1 MHSVLLSDDHP
12 LLLRGLQDILGAAP
26 DFQIIGATTSG
37 AKALSLV
44 RNRKPDIALL
54 DVAMPDVGGLDILRS
69 VHEYG
74 LPVKVVFLTAT
85 LTGRE
90 IADAMAMGIWGLLL
104 KEYAP
109 EALLDCLRQVISGEK
124 WLPAEL
130 VSKAAHAPQDS
141 GERKIELL
149 TRREREI
156 TELICGGLS
165 NRCIAD
171 TLGTSEGT
179 ITVHLHNIYQKL
191 EITNRTALAA
201 LHVQYRIVRDG

>member
-1 MHSVLLSDDHP
+1 
-12 LLLRGLQDILGAAP
+12 
-26 DFQIIGATTSG
+26 
-37 AKALSLV
+37 
-44 RNRKPDIALL
+44 
-54 DVAMPDVGGLDILRS
+54 
-69 VHEYG
+69 
-74 LPVKVVFLTAT
+74 
-85 LTGRE
+85 
-90 IADAMAMGIWGLLL
+90 MAMGIWGLLL

-179 ITVHLHNIYQKL
+179 ITVHLQNIYQKL

-201 LHVQYRIVRDG
+201 LHVQYRIVRDGRGRNQGPDKPTQPNARSTEDKLELQSLMRI

>member
-1 MHSVLLSDDHP
+1 
-12 LLLRGLQDILGAAP
+12 
-26 DFQIIGATTSG
+26 
-37 AKALSLV
+37 
-44 RNRKPDIALL
+44 
-54 DVAMPDVGGLDILRS
+54 
-69 VHEYG
+69 
-74 LPVKVVFLTAT
+74 
-85 LTGRE
+85 
-90 IADAMAMGIWGLLL
+90 MAMGIWGLLL

-191 EITNRTALAA
+191 EITTRKADRKSVVEGKSVSVRVDLGGRSIIKTKEIQLYSSRT
-201 LHVQYRIVRDG
+201 IVFI

>member
-1 MHSVLLSDDHP
+1 
-12 LLLRGLQDILGAAP
+12 
-26 DFQIIGATTSG
+26 
-37 AKALSLV
+37 
-44 RNRKPDIALL
+44 
-54 DVAMPDVGGLDILRS
+54 MPDVGGLDILRS

-130 VSKAAHAPQDS
+130 VSKAAQAPQDS
-141 GERKIELL
+141 GERTTELL
-149 TRREREI
+149 TPPERD
-156 TELICGGLS
+156 TPELILGGF
-165 NRCIAD
+165 
-171 TLGTSEGT
+171 TLW
-179 ITVHLHNIYQKL
+179 
-191 EITNRTALAA
+191 
-201 LHVQYRIVRDG
+201 

>member
-1 MHSVLLSDDHP
+1 
-12 LLLRGLQDILGAAP
+12 
-26 DFQIIGATTSG
+26 
-37 AKALSLV
+37 
-44 RNRKPDIALL
+44 
-54 DVAMPDVGGLDILRS
+54 
-69 VHEYG
+69 
-74 LPVKVVFLTAT
+74 
-85 LTGRE
+85 
-90 IADAMAMGIWGLLL
+90 MAMGIWGLLL

-179 ITVHLHNIYQKL
+179 ITVHLHNIRSEEHTSELQSLMRISYAVFCLKKKKKQNKIRNH
-191 EITNRTALAA
+191 EIKSKKNTHTK
-201 LHVQYRIVRDG
+201 QT

>member
-1 MHSVLLSDDHP
+1 
-12 LLLRGLQDILGAAP
+12 
-26 DFQIIGATTSG
+26 
-37 AKALSLV
+37 
-44 RNRKPDIALL
+44 
-54 DVAMPDVGGLDILRS
+54 MPEVGGLDILRS

-74 LPVKVVFLTAT
+74 LPVKVVFLTET
-85 LTGRE
+85 LTGRV

-109 EALLDCLRQVISGEK
+109 EALLDCWRQVISGEK

-179 ITVHLHNIYQKL
+179 ITVHLQNTYQKL
-191 EITNRTALAA
+191 ENTNRQELASING
-201 LHVQYRIVRDG
+201 Q

>member
-1 MHSVLLSDDHP
+1 
-12 LLLRGLQDILGAAP
+12 
-26 DFQIIGATTSG
+26 
-37 AKALSLV
+37 
-44 RNRKPDIALL
+44 
-54 DVAMPDVGGLDILRS
+54 MPDVGGLDILRS

-130 VSKAAHAPQDS
+130 VRSE
-141 GERKIELL
+141 ERRVGKECVR
-149 TRREREI
+149 TCRSRW
-156 TELICGGLS
+156 S
-165 NRCIAD
+165 P
-171 TLGTSEGT
+171 
-179 ITVHLHNIYQKL
+179 LHKK
-191 EITNRTALAA
+191 
-201 LHVQYRIVRDG
+201 

>member
-44 RNRKPDIALL
+44 RNRKPNIALL

-130 VSKAAHAPQDS
+130 MSKAARAPQDS

-171 TLGTSEGT
+171 KLGTSEGT